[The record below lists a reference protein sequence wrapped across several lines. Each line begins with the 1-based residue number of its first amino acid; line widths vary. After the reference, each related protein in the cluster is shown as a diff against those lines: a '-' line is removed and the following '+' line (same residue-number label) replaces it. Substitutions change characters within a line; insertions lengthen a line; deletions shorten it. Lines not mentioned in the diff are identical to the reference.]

1 MIRKLEYMQIRQ
13 DIIKIQNKG
22 LITIPKSFRDELG
35 LTANSLA
42 RIIKIKGRLVL
53 EPLKTLPYKV
63 RSYRET
69 EIDEFLELD
78 EKGSRQLRKKGIL

>member
-1 MIRKLEYMQIRQ
+1 MQIQQ

-42 RIIKIKGRLVL
+42 RITKVKGRLVL

-63 RSYRET
+63 RSYQET

-78 EKGSRQLRKKGIL
+78 KKESRQLRKKGII